1 MTTSD
6 PVAAFIK
13 AATLDGSLEAA
24 EAVLSAHPEVAT
36 STIHAAAILGD
47 DQTVRRFLA
56 EQPQSSTSRE
66 GPLGWDPLTCLSF
79 SRYLRLDRSR
89 TDAFL
94 RTAAALLDA
103 GADAATGYVDPDH
116 RPEPAFESALYGAAG
131 VAHHAALARLLV
143 ERGADPNDGEVAYHA
158 PETYDNAVLE
168 VLVESGRL
176 TGDSLTTMLLR
187 KHDWHDYAGIRYL
200 LENGADPNRASRWG
214 RNALQQALLRDNG
227 LPVIELLLDHGSDPS
242 LAHGEPPPA
251 VIAARRGRGDAL
263 ALFEQRGVELRLE
276 GIDEL
281 LAACA
286 GDRTGD
292 IRTIAARAP
301 RLVAELQERAGTLL
315 AAFAGNGNTA
325 GVRHLL
331 DLGLD
336 PAATVANGDG
346 YWQLAP
352 DSTALHV
359 AAWRGRHETVRL
371 LIERGAPVG
380 ARDARGR
387 TPLALAVRACVD
399 SYWMETRS
407 PESVEA
413 LLQAGASKEGLAL
426 PTGYAEIDRL
436 LV

>member
-6 PVAAFIK
+6 SVAAFIQ
-13 AATLDGSLEAA
+13 AATLDGSLDAA
-24 EAVLSAHPEVAT
+24 EAVLSAYPEVAT

-47 DQTVRRFLA
+47 DRTVRGFLSA
-56 EQPQSSTSRE
+56 QPQPATAKG
-66 GPLGWDPLTCLSF
+66 GPFGWDPLTCLCF

-94 RTAAALLDA
+94 RTATALLDA
-103 GADAATGYVDPDH
+103 GADAATGYVDPEH

-143 ERGADPNDGEVAYHA
+143 ERGADPNDGEVTYHT

-168 VLVESGRL
+168 ALVESGRL
-176 TGDSLTTMLLR
+176 TADSLTTMLVR
-187 KHDWHDYAGIRYL
+187 KHDWHDFAGVRYL
-200 LENGADPNRASRWG
+200 LENGADPNRPGRWG
-214 RNALQQALLRDNG
+214 RSALQHALLRDNG
-227 LPVIELLLDHGSDPS
+227 LPIIELLLDHGADPS
-242 LAHGEPPPA
+242 QAHREPPA
-251 VIAARRGRGDAL
+251 AAIAARRGRGDVL
-263 ALFEQRGVELRLE
+263 DLFEQRGVELRLE

-286 GDRTGD
+286 RDRTED
-292 IRTIAARAP
+292 VRTIAARAP
-301 RLVAELQERAGTLL
+301 RLVAELQEQAGRLL
-315 AAFAGNGNTA
+315 AEFAGNGNTA

-336 PAATVANGDG
+336 SAATIGNGDG
-346 YWQLAP
+346 YWELAP

-359 AAWRGRHETVRL
+359 AAWRGRHDTVRL

-407 PESVEA
+407 PESVDA
-413 LLQAGASKEGLAL
+413 LLRAGASKEGLAL
-426 PTGYAEIDRL
+426 PTGYGEIDRL
-436 LV
+436 LA